1 MAPRRRTSRCRSSGT
16 GPAAPADPAASGGS
30 VIGAAWGGPPGRPV
44 PDDVRLAVAAVR
56 GADGRVYGTAFL
68 IDATRLFTC
77 AHVVRAAL
85 GAGSGADEP
94 PEGATVSVVF
104 PLAEPGRPLTAVVL
118 PRHWQPARA
127 DGSGDHAVLQLRA
140 PPPAGVRP
148 VRLARPGQAGT
159 RDRFCRVYGFPLFSL
174 AQQQGRWF
182 EGRLVGP
189 VGAGLVQIVKLTDS
203 GYPIE
208 PGFSG
213 APVWDSRIR
222 CVIGMVVRA
231 DKRAE
236 PQTHYA
242 AGFMVP
248 VRRLPLTDR
257 SGRPRVLPGW
267 RQPFPRWRE
276 PTGPSAPRW
285 RTRRRVANFLT
296 ALLAAGAVA
305 VPQPPPRCAPPVELR
320 VAAAPDDLD
329 TYQAVAAAYE
339 RWRAAETG
347 GCRTTNVFVYP
358 AAARDVAHGLTLGWS
373 ATAGASATGSGGGR
387 PGWYPADVGPRPDAW
402 FPGAD
407 APTEEVLRLGVVR
420 AYATVARSPLVLA
433 VPRGR
438 VVARRDDPDRQ
449 RALTWPELFAK
460 ASRAPG
466 EQPLLTGSGR
476 RLAGTGWQVV
486 RPDPGVSPEARMV
499 NVALYDG
506 APGVAWIRREVERR
520 LEAAQ
525 DVHGHPLDGLAAV
538 LCRQRHLALD
548 PAASVPPAVIS
559 TEQALVQF
567 NLGGRLGHGCT
578 ERGRPPWDRSLV
590 AFYPEQTPGVDHR
603 IVLLDWPGPVQSA
616 AARAATD
623 DFLRWLTGS
632 GRDVLLARGF
642 RVPGLDRAGPAL
654 SEINGVLPGWLLEN
668 PQWEYASGPAAL
680 YAADRRHRQA
690 RRPARVLLAL
700 DTSGSMLADAGRGTR
715 FDVAVDGVA
724 ASLGQLGGRDEVG
737 VWAFSTA
744 YRGSVARLRGVSRAA
759 PGGDP
764 ALLERLRG
772 TVPAG
777 DTPLYRTIDAA
788 AREVRRLG
796 GAREEYLRAVVV
808 LTDGRDTASG
818 GLVPRLD
825 GDLPVRLY
833 VIAVGEASCDDRG
846 RAGTLRQTAGGTGG
860 QCVEAAAG
868 TVDRALTGLF
878 RQLWENGAEQ

>member
-1 MAPRRRTSRCRSSGT
+1 M
-16 GPAAPADPAASGGS
+16 
-30 VIGAAWGGPPGRPV
+30 

-68 IDATRLFTC
+68 IDSTRLLTC
-77 AHVVRAAL
+77 AHVVRAAI
-85 GAGSGADEP
+85 GAATGGAELP
-94 PEGATVSVVF
+94 GGATVSVVF
-104 PLAEPGRPLTAVVL
+104 PLAAPGRPLDAVVL

-127 DGSGDHAVLQLRA
+127 DGSGDHAVLELRA
-140 PPPAGVRP
+140 PAPAGIRP

-189 VGAGLVQIVKLTDS
+189 VGAGLVQVVKLTDS

-236 PQTHYA
+236 PQAHYA

-248 VRRLPLTDR
+248 IRRLPMPDR

-267 RQPFPRWRE
+267 RQPFPGWRE
-276 PTGPSAPRW
+276 PAGPGRPPSTRW
-285 RTRRRVANFLT
+285 RGRRRVAAFLA

-305 VPQPPPRCAPPVELR
+305 VPQPPHRCAPPVELR
-320 VAAAPDDLD
+320 VAAAPDDLH
-329 TYQAVAAAYE
+329 TYQEVAAAYE
-339 RWRAAETG
+339 RWRAAQTE
-347 GCRTTNVFVYP
+347 GCRSTSVFVYP
-358 AAARDVAHGLTLGWS
+358 AAARDVAHGLTSGWS
-373 ATAGASATGSGGGR
+373 ASAGASAPGPGGGR

-407 APTEEVLRLGVVR
+407 APAEEVLHLGVVR
-420 AYATVARSPLVLA
+420 AHATVARSPMVLA

-438 VVARRDDPDRQ
+438 VVPRRDGPDRQ
-449 RALTWPELFAK
+449 RALSWPELFAK

-466 EQPLLTGSGR
+466 EEPLLTGSGR

-486 RPDPGVSPEARMV
+486 RPDPVVSPEARMID
-499 NVALYDG
+499 VALYDG

-525 DVHGHPLDGLAAV
+525 DSHGHPLDGLAAV
-538 LCRQRHLALD
+538 LCRQRQLALD
-548 PAASVPPAVIS
+548 PATPLLPAVVS

-567 NLGGRLGHGCT
+567 NLGERLGDACA

-603 IVLLDWPGPVQSA
+603 IVLLGWPGAVQSA
-616 AARAATD
+616 AARAAAD
-623 DFLRWLTGS
+623 DFLRWLTGD
-632 GRDVLLARGF
+632 GRDTLLARGF
-642 RVPGLDRAGPAL
+642 RVPGLDRAGPVL

-668 PQWEYASGPAAL
+668 PQWEYVTGPTEL
-680 YAADRRHRQA
+680 DAADRRHRQA

-724 ASLGQLGGRDEVG
+724 SSLGQLGGRDEVG
-737 VWAFSTA
+737 VWAFSSA
-744 YRGSVARLRGVSRAA
+744 YRGAVARLRGVSRADRD
-759 PGGDP
+759 GDQV
-764 ALLERLRG
+764 LLDRLRG

-788 AREVRRLG
+788 ARELRRLG
-796 GAREEYLRAVVV
+796 GDREDYLRAIVV

-818 GLVPRLD
+818 GLVPRLG
-825 GDLPVRLY
+825 GDPPVRLY
-833 VIAVGEASCDDRG
+833 VIAVGEASCDDRS
-846 RAGTLRQTAGGTGG
+846 RAGTLRQTARATGG

-868 TVDRALTGLF
+868 TVDRSLATLF
-878 RQLWENGAEQ
+878 RQLWEKGAEQ